1 MATVG
6 AVPPGPHPL
15 PIEAV
20 DLESLVVAR
29 NDTHPDGDWW
39 FDPRSGQVL
48 YLGLDDDTDLADL
61 ARGVHVLVPS
71 DPQPA
76 ADIDEFLA
84 DAPDEAEAARLYE
97 AFHAKG
103 GLKRF
108 RRLIGRSPLA
118 DAWTDFTVRRESVR
132 AIDWLLD
139 RGLVE
144 PASAATLRAE
154 LTS

>member
-6 AVPPGPHPL
+6 AVSSRPEPL

-39 FDPRSGQVL
+39 FDPRTGQVL
-48 YLGLDDDTDLADL
+48 YLGIDDDTDLADL
-61 ARGVHVLVPS
+61 VRGVHVVVPS
-71 DPQPA
+71 EPQPA
-76 ADIDEFLA
+76 DDVDGFLA
-84 DAPDEAEAARLYE
+84 GAPDEVEAARLYE

-118 DAWTDFTVRRESVR
+118 DAWTDFTLRRESVR
-132 AIDWLLD
+132 AIDWLLE

-144 PASAATLRAE
+144 PASAAARRAE
-154 LTS
+154 LTP